1 MISQV
6 MKQMADTCLQIHI
19 LSSIDCILE
28 FVNLHHT
35 LLCQVSQMET

>member
-19 LSSIDCILE
+19 LSSIDCMLE
-28 FVNLHHT
+28 SLVR
-35 LLCQVSQMET
+35 